1 MIFVDGSNLYGS
13 TMTYDKSAPAKIDFE
28 LFSAQLIKAC
38 KAESYEG
45 TYYYCSYAPT
55 LPGQTA
61 EQKEGLNRLMKFYE
75 AIEYKTGYTVKKSV
89 RKVRETHCKKCDAKT
104 IITVEK
110 GTDSSLIT
118 DMLSLAWEDAFDI
131 AILVS
136 DDADF
141 RPAVEFLRGKGKKVY
156 HATFD
161 SLKQGQALRKACF
174 GQIALEEIIK
184 ASTRAPLL

>member
-75 AIEYKTGYTVKKSV
+75 AIV
-89 RKVRETHCKKCDAKT
+89 AKRIAKNVT
-104 IITVEK
+104 QK
-110 GTDSSLIT
+110 RSS
-118 DMLSLAWEDAFDI
+118 
-131 AILVS
+131 
-136 DDADF
+136 
-141 RPAVEFLRGKGKKVY
+141 PLRRVP
-156 HATFD
+156 T
-161 SLKQGQALRKACF
+161 QASSRTC
-174 GQIALEEIIK
+174 
-184 ASTRAPLL
+184 